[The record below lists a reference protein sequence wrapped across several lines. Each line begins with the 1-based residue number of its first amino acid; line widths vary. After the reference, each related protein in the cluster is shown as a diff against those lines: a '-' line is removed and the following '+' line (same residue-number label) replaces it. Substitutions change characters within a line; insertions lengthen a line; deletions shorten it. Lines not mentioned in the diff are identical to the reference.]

1 MQSSYSSTPQYQS
14 NNSYLSRQGNFH
26 DPYMNP
32 TRSTLMT
39 TSTSSTNSG
48 GGGGGGGYQSIIGRR
63 RQTRYDDPNNYFV
76 DNPNVGDGYSSSLF
90 VNSQNSYPMNNQYM
104 NMADEPPAIP
114 PRFRR
119 NEDTIDHYRRRST
132 DEYLS
137 DNINN
142 NNNNN
147 NSQTLPRNAFI
158 HHAYPATITNATG
171 FRPINMHYNQISSEQ
186 EEFHDGAQSTSST
199 NSSESLIQQRLNHLR
214 NEQRL
219 PPSSINERKPNE
231 QITGNKSSPDHSSS
245 GMMNYFRFIS
255 YSNMISSRS
264 NNISR

>member
-1 MQSSYSSTPQYQS
+1 MQSSYPSAYQYQPA
-14 NNSYLSRQGNFH
+14 NNYQPRQGIVH
-26 DPYMNP
+26 DPYMTSNRM
-32 TRSTLMT
+32 TTST
-39 TSTSSTNSG
+39 TSTSSGS
-48 GGGGGGGYQSIIGRR
+48 GYQSIIGRR
-63 RQTRYDDPNNYFV
+63 RQTRHDDPSNYFV
-76 DNPNVGDGYSSSLF
+76 DNPSVGDAYSSSLF
-90 VNSQNSYPMNNQYM
+90 GNSQNSYPINNHYM
-104 NMADEPPAIP
+104 NMNMNDEPPAIP
-114 PRFRR
+114 PRYRR
-119 NEDTIDHYRRRST
+119 NEEIIDHYRRHST
-132 DEYLS
+132 DDFLA
-137 DNINN
+137 DNININN

-186 EEFHDGAQSTSST
+186 EEFHDSAQSTSST